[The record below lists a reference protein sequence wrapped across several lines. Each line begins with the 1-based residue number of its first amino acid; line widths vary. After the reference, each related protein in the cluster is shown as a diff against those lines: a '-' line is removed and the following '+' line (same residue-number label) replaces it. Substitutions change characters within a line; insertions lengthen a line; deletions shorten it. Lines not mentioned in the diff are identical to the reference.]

1 VNAALVAAG
10 IFLSRLLGLVR
21 ESLKARYL
29 GADVAADAFTAA
41 FRIPNMLS
49 NLFGEG
55 ALSASFIPVY
65 ANLLARGDREEADRV
80 AGAVGAFL
88 GLVTA
93 VLVLLGVLFAPQI
106 VYVIAAGFEAE
117 RRELT
122 IQLTRI
128 LFPGAALFVFS
139 AWCLG
144 ILNSHRRFFLSYA
157 APVAWNLALI
167 VALVWFRHDDPQ
179 SLALKV
185 AWASVVGAGLQFLVQ
200 LPTVLRVAPQVR
212 LTLARG
218 NTHARTVMRNFTP
231 AFFARGVGQINAYVD
246 QFIASFLGVGPVALL
261 FYAQTVSMLPVSLFG
276 MAVSASELPEMS
288 SAQGSADETAAHIR
302 ARLLAGLRQIA
313 FFVIPSAAAF
323 ILLGDTIVR
332 ALFQSGKFTASD
344 TRLTWAILA
353 AAGVGLL
360 AGTLGRLYSS
370 AFYALHDTRTPL
382 RFAMIRVVLAS
393 ALGYVSA
400 LYLPRW
406 LGLAPAW
413 GAALLTLSSS
423 LVGWVEFTL
432 LRRRLGQR
440 IGSTTVPLRF
450 VLLLWTVALGAGAVA
465 FGAKVLLVSAHR
477 FILAAVVLGLF
488 GSLYLGTTTLLGI
501 PETQT
506 VLRRLRRSRGGAGG
520 EGSRT
525 G

>member
-1 VNAALVAAG
+1 MNAALVAAG
-10 IFLSRLLGLVR
+10 IFLSRVLGLVR

-65 ANLLARGDREEADRV
+65 ARLLAHGDREEADRV

-106 VYVIAAGFEAE
+106 VYLIAAGFEGE
-117 RRELT
+117 RRDLT

-167 VALVWFRHDDPQ
+167 VALFWFRSDAAA
-179 SLALKV
+179 SLAVKV
-185 AWASVVGAGLQFLVQ
+185 AWASVVGAALQFLVQ
-200 LPTVLRVAPQVR
+200 LPTVLRVAPRVR
-212 LTLARG
+212 LSLATR
-218 NTHARTVMRNFTP
+218 NAHARQVMRNFTP
-231 AFFARGVGQINAYVD
+231 AFFARGVVQINAYVD
-246 QFIASFLGVGPVALL
+246 QVIASFLGVGPVALL

-288 SAQGSADETAAHIR
+288 STTGSADEAAAHVR
-302 ARLLAGLRQIA
+302 TRLQSGLRRIA

-323 ILLGDTIVR
+323 MLLGDTIVR
-332 ALFQSGKFTASD
+332 ALFQSGRFTAAD

-353 AAGVGLL
+353 ASGVGLL

-382 RFAMIRVVLAS
+382 RFAMIRVALAS
-393 ALGYVSA
+393 GIGYLAA
-400 LYLPRW
+400 LYVPRW
-406 LGLAPAW
+406 IGVAPAW
-413 GAALLTLSSS
+413 GAAFLTVSSS
-423 LVGWVEFTL
+423 LVGWIEFSL
-432 LRRRLGQR
+432 LRRRMGQR
-440 IGSTTVPLRF
+440 IGSTSMSARF
-450 VLLLWTVALGAGAVA
+450 LLLLWSLALGAAAAA
-465 FGAKVLLVSAHR
+465 FGIKFLLAGAHR
-477 FILAAVVLGLF
+477 FVEAVLVLGTF
-488 GSLYLGTTTLLGI
+488 GALYLGLAMAFRV
-501 PETQT
+501 PEVQ
-506 VLRRLRRSRGGAGG
+506 VISRRLTRHR
-520 EGSRT
+520 
-525 G
+525 